1 MKSTSRACICLAVVV
16 RQPGTSQSPVSPVS
30 PPRESRGQQG
40 RCLEV
45 PLVSLTQSVASVPTQ
60 GARCPGN
67 NDNYAVTMI
76 PTQGHSQVRRA
87 AVSKCHHRT
96 NVGAVNINVHFGLY
110 IMSILFA
117 FMSYCCTT
125 LSTFKISTMNN
136 IIKHFTK

>member
-45 PLVSLTQSVASVPTQ
+45 PLVSLHTASRQCPHP
-60 GARCPGN
+60 GRARCPGN

-96 NVGAVNINVHFGLY
+96 ICG
-110 IMSILFA
+110 ME
-117 FMSYCCTT
+117 
-125 LSTFKISTMNN
+125 
-136 IIKHFTK
+136 

>member
-16 RQPGTSQSPVSPVS
+16 RQPGTSQSPVSSVS

-76 PTQGHSQVRRA
+76 PTQGHSQARRA

-96 NVGAVNINVHFGLY
+96 ICGCSEYRCSFWSIYNVNFICFYVILLYYFINFQ
-110 IMSILFA
+110 
-117 FMSYCCTT
+117 
-125 LSTFKISTMNN
+125 N
-136 IIKHFTK
+136 